1 MKGTLTKYMM
11 SIRYILLSLAMLAVS
26 CCVKLAAQNTNDST
40 RQKNAKVTLVYLEN
54 CETLSFDEANL
65 PETQVL
71 KGNVRF
77 RHDSALLYC
86 DSAYFYEK
94 RNSLDAFGNV
104 KIVQADTL
112 VGYGDKLYYDGNRKM
127 ARFRK
132 NVRLEDGKMTLYTD
146 SLNYDRLNN
155 IAYYYKGGKLCDSIN
170 TLTSV
175 WGQYLPE
182 LNRATFKNNVI
193 LENPDFRL
201 ESDTLNYNTS
211 TNVADI
217 VGPTKMKYREETD
230 IFSTNGWYNT
240 QNDQSMLLDRSLIV
254 HKDGK
259 SITGDTIY
267 YDKRKQFGTIYH
279 NMQLTDSI
287 QKTTL
292 CGHYGYYDE
301 AAESGMATD
310 SALLIDWSSPDSLFL
325 HADSMFTRT
334 DTAKGNI
341 VRAYYKVRMYKS
353 DVQAVCDSLTY
364 IEKDSVMSL
373 YNEPVMWN
381 ENQQISAT
389 LINVYLNDS
398 TVDYAHL
405 VNQAFVARQVD
416 SISFDQ
422 MSGKEIFAFMKDGE
436 IYKVDVS
443 GNAETVFYPKEDD
456 GNIIGI
462 NKTQS
467 SYVTIFI
474 ENRKISK
481 VLLTAASNGTMF
493 PLGQLPKEDTYLG
506 GFFWAEQER
515 PKSPLD
521 IFNNPPRTPRP
532 DAAATA
538 ASASASINK

>member
-1 MKGTLTKYMM
+1 MM
-11 SIRYILLSLAMLAVS
+11 SIRYILLSLGIIALS
-26 CCVKLAAQNTNDST
+26 CCRELAAQNTNDST

-182 LNRATFKNNVI
+182 LNRATFKNNVV

-217 VGPTKMKYREETD
+217 VGPTKMKYKEETD

-240 QNDQSMLLDRSLIV
+240 QNDQSMLLDRSVIV

-259 SITGDTIY
+259 SITGDTVY
-267 YDKRKQFGTIYH
+267 YDKRTF
-279 NMQLTDSI
+279 
-287 QKTTL
+287 
-292 CGHYGYYDE
+292 C
-301 AAESGMATD
+301 
-310 SALLIDWSSPDSLFL
+310 
-325 HADSMFTRT
+325 
-334 DTAKGNI
+334 
-341 VRAYYKVRMYKS
+341 
-353 DVQAVCDSLTY
+353 
-364 IEKDSVMSL
+364 
-373 YNEPVMWN
+373 
-381 ENQQISAT
+381 
-389 LINVYLNDS
+389 
-398 TVDYAHL
+398 
-405 VNQAFVARQVD
+405 
-416 SISFDQ
+416 
-422 MSGKEIFAFMKDGE
+422 
-436 IYKVDVS
+436 
-443 GNAETVFYPKEDD
+443 
-456 GNIIGI
+456 
-462 NKTQS
+462 
-467 SYVTIFI
+467 
-474 ENRKISK
+474 
-481 VLLTAASNGTMF
+481 
-493 PLGQLPKEDTYLG
+493 
-506 GFFWAEQER
+506 
-515 PKSPLD
+515 
-521 IFNNPPRTPRP
+521 
-532 DAAATA
+532 
-538 ASASASINK
+538 

>member
-1 MKGTLTKYMM
+1 MM
-11 SIRYILLSLAMLAVS
+11 SIRYILLSLGIIALS
-26 CCVKLAAQNTNDST
+26 CCRELAAQNTNDST

-182 LNRATFKNNVI
+182 LNRATFKNNVV

-217 VGPTKMKYREETD
+217 VGPTKMKYKEETD

-240 QNDQSMLLDRSLIV
+240 QNDQSMLLDRSVIV

-279 NMQLTDSI
+279 NMQLTDSV

-301 AAESGMATD
+301 AAEAGMATD
-310 SALLIDWSSPDSLFL
+310 SAFLIDWSSPDSLFL
-325 HADSMFTRT
+325 HADSMFTKT

-341 VRAYYKVRMYKS
+341 IRAYYKVRMYKS

-364 IEKDSVMSL
+364 IEKDSIMSL

-405 VNQAFVARQVD
+405 INQAFVARQVD
-416 SISFDQ
+416 SICFDQ
-422 MSGKEIFAFMKDGE
+422 MSGKEMFAFMRDGE

-521 IFNNPPRTPRP
+521 IFSNPPKTPRP
-532 DAAATA
+532 DATATA